1 MAIVKG
7 AGMVMKAIIE
17 VSESDLHVPKAKS
30 CFVSSTKE
38 HLPPH
43 NKTKTVTRCTPPLKM
58 EKSEKNKTTK
68 HDVA

>member
-38 HLPPH
+38 HPPPH
-43 NKTKTVTRCTPPLKM
+43 NKPKTATRCTPLKM
-58 EKSEKNKTTK
+58 KKSEKNKTTK
-68 HDVA
+68 HDVD